1 MVTVLEGKGRFTVG
15 GEIFILEE
23 GEKLIILIIRAK
35 ENSEFSCFNN
45 SEKQCKNSVILMD
58 YTHPFEYNNI

>member
-45 SEKQCKNSVILMD
+45 SEK
-58 YTHPFEYNNI
+58 